1 MRSRAS
7 RVSDFESFQNSAEA
21 LFKKWQM
28 ANPDYLSLED
38 YLWIYSLP

>member
-7 RVSDFESFQNSAEA
+7 RVSDFESFQNSVEV
-21 LFKKWQM
+21 LFKKLQK

-38 YLWIYSLP
+38 YYGLTV